1 MTDAPD
7 REAIIDAVTRERP
20 WRTPSYLILFFLRR
34 WAVVLFTLSFMLA
47 SRQHWTLVAVA
58 TLAALWFDLKVTPN
72 ALDLR
77 LSDRE
82 FVRKIYDLEEFETE
96 STEKHGKILKII
108 VIFILCFFLASVVG
122 RMFLDYDTQFSMNK
136 FVVEMATGGFAAF
149 CIASTSSMYPIHG
162 IPRPDWLDYG
172 QATLEQW
179 SKHGYDILLRDFTL
193 PLWSFIN
200 FLVIFMTLICV
211 TILPAKEHTTINDYV
226 VFSYT
231 ALSSIAGFGVPIIM
245 SINAKGQK
253 VARHLLKK
261 LEEEKASRR
270 HIPGS

>member
-82 FVRKIYDLEEFETE
+82 FVRKIYDLEEFE
-96 STEKHGKILKII
+96 
-108 VIFILCFFLASVVG
+108 
-122 RMFLDYDTQFSMNK
+122 
-136 FVVEMATGGFAAF
+136 
-149 CIASTSSMYPIHG
+149 
-162 IPRPDWLDYG
+162 
-172 QATLEQW
+172 
-179 SKHGYDILLRDFTL
+179 
-193 PLWSFIN
+193 
-200 FLVIFMTLICV
+200 
-211 TILPAKEHTTINDYV
+211 
-226 VFSYT
+226 
-231 ALSSIAGFGVPIIM
+231 
-245 SINAKGQK
+245 
-253 VARHLLKK
+253 
-261 LEEEKASRR
+261 
-270 HIPGS
+270 

>member
-1 MTDAPD
+1 
-7 REAIIDAVTRERP
+7 
-20 WRTPSYLILFFLRR
+20 
-34 WAVVLFTLSFMLA
+34 VLFTVSFMLA

-96 STEKHGKILKII
+96 FTEKHRKILKIT
-108 VIFILCFFLASVVG
+108 VIFILCYFVASVVG
-122 RMFLDYDTQFSMNK
+122 RIFVGYDTQFSMNK
-136 FVVEMATGGFAAF
+136 FIVEMATGAFAVF
-149 CIASTSSMYPIHG
+149 CIAFLSRVSPIYG

-172 QATLEQW
+172 LVTLEQW
-179 SKHGYDILLRDFTL
+179 KKHGYDIYLGQLTL
-193 PLWSFIN
+193 PLMLVIN
-200 FLVIFMTLICV
+200 FFVIFITLVCV
-211 TILPAKEHTTINDYV
+211 TILPGKEDTTINDYV

-231 ALSSIAGFGVPIIM
+231 ALSSVAGFGVPIVVN
-245 SINAKGQK
+245 INAKGQK

-261 LEEEKASRR
+261 LDEEKASRH